1 MNEPAKIEIAPKF
14 RHLRP
19 DTDMSEGVASG
30 FTWIGYKLQK
40 WSLNHEGVNRLFLL
54 ENGSVNPNLDVII
67 VGKNKNVSKQY
78 FEGVY
83 LEGTNNPPVC
93 FSINGDRPE
102 PSSPKKQHATCAGCP
117 KDAWGSGQGKGKAC
131 QDHRKLAVLLL
142 PYMTKGILEKPLREP
157 IYLKINPNSLKIL
170 KAYNDSL
177 VHRNVHPAQ
186 VITRITWNPKKP
198 WEMKFDILQPLT
210 DAEADVVLPL
220 VDNNPTVQN
229 IIGGKV
235 EIYEPEEELPAPG
248 SKVNSGLLSAFGNDD
263 NDTNAPQPSPFP
275 QRPPFSQSEKI
286 SNVTDITPVKRG
298 RGRPRKPPEEQ
309 QTAPEPEVQEPGNG
323 GAASWDEDDSE
334 LSAAVAKLTTEKMK
348 NMLPDK

>member
-1 MNEPAKIEIAPKF
+1 MNELAKIEIAPKF

-19 DTDMSEGVASG
+19 DTDMSDGVSSG

-40 WSLNHEGVNRLFLL
+40 WSLNHEGVNKLFLQ

-102 PSSPKKQHATCAGCP
+102 PSSSKKQHATCAGCP

-186 VITRITWNPKKP
+186 VITRIVWNPQRA
-198 WEMKFDILQPLT
+198 WEMKFEVLQPLT

-248 SKVNSGLLSAFGNDD
+248 SKVESGLLSAFGKDD
-263 NDTNAPQPSPFP
+263 DANAEP
-275 QRPPFSQSEKI
+275 KKT
-286 SNVTDITPVKRG
+286 SNVTEITPIKRG
-298 RGRPRKPPEEQ
+298 RGRPRKPPEEVVEK
-309 QTAPEPEVQEPGNG
+309 AADVQEEAGNG
-323 GAASWDEDDSE
+323 GAASWDEDDTE